1 VHVMR
6 LQPDAVNAFLLAGFG
21 AKRAQEGVTSVPKS
35 ASWAES
41 APEGEQPAGSLDREP
56 AQAAIEHFARG
67 AAAFVG
73 LSRVHDLQ
81 DAIRLAMLREAL
93 RRTDGNVT
101 RAARLLGVQRQ
112 AVQYMLGRYQL

>member
-1 VHVMR
+1 M
-6 LQPDAVNAFLLAGFG
+6 A
-21 AKRAQEGVTSVPKS
+21 SVPKS
-35 ASWAES
+35 ASWAEA
-41 APEGEQPAGSLDREP
+41 APEHDEAAGSLNPEP
-56 AQAAIEHFARG
+56 AHAAIEHFARG